1 MLPQLDFSFYSSQFF
16 WLVVCFCILIFA
28 FKKFFIP
35 RMNNPLS
42 RRDTVIENGKIS
54 ISRLEAEIEKLE
66 NEINNMKSL
75 EIKKSAEIIKN
86 VVKKSEKILRGQL
99 MVVKDEN
106 EQLITGMRKRFKDEM
121 KSLESTFKIQIDI
134 TSEILFDKLFEDRRN
149 I

>member
-1 MLPQLDFSFYSSQFF
+1 
-16 WLVVCFCILIFA
+16 
-28 FKKFFIP
+28 
-35 RMNNPLS
+35 MNNLLS

-54 ISRLEAEIEKLE
+54 ISSLEAEIEKLE
-66 NEINNMKSL
+66 NEINNMKNL

>member
-35 RMNNPLS
+35 RMNNLLS

-54 ISRLEAEIEKLE
+54 ISSLEAEIEKLE
-66 NEINNMKSL
+66 NEINNMKNL